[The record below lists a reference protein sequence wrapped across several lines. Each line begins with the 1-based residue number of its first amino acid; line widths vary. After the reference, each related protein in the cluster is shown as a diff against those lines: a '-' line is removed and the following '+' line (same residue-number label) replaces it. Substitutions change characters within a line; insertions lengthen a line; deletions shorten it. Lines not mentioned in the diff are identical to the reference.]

1 MNTAADD
8 LRINAIRFLAVDAVQ
23 QANSG
28 HPGLPLGAAAAA
40 YALWTRHLRFNP
52 ADPKWFDRDR
62 FVLSAGHGSALLY
75 ALLHLTGYDLTLDD
89 LKHFR
94 QLGSRTPGHPE
105 YHHTPGVEVT
115 TGPLGQG
122 FANGVGLA
130 IAEAHLAAVYNR
142 EQTIV
147 DHHTY
152 VLAGDGDLMEGVASE
167 AASLAGHLALGKLIV
182 LYDDNKV
189 SLAASTAVTF
199 TEDVRERF
207 EAYGWHTLEVGPE
220 SANDVDAIDRA
231 IAVAK
236 SEPLRPSLIAV
247 RTTIG
252 YGSPEQGTFKTHGE
266 PLGKNMQATRDFF
279 KWEYPP
285 FTVPAEPAQFFKDAG
300 AKGAPL
306 QAEWNERYAQ
316 WKTANA
322 ELAAQ
327 FERAR
332 DGKLPQNLPWPSFD
346 AENGTVATREAGGAV
361 MNAIAAALPELVGG
375 SADLDPSTKTYLK
388 GQGDFQPDNHAGRNV
403 HYGVREHAMAAANN
417 GIALHGGLLPFAATF
432 FNFLDYLKPAL
443 RLAALNKIREIFVFA
458 HDSVFLG
465 EDGPTHQPI
474 EQLSMI
480 RATPN
485 VIDLRPADALE
496 TLEAWKF
503 AVQPETGPTC
513 IVLTRQKV
521 PFLGARKAPVSR
533 GAYVLVEPHGLRSAQ
548 GDLPDLILIATGSEV
563 HLAVDA
569 AKLLAER
576 GTKAR
581 VVSMPS
587 WKLFDAQDEAYRNSV
602 LPAEVKARM
611 SIEAGAT
618 LGWSKYVGDRGI
630 AFGLDHFGTSAP
642 AADIAKD
649 YGFTPEHVADVA
661 AGLLANV

>member
-1 MNTAADD
+1 VNTAADD

-40 YALWTRHLRFNP
+40 YTLWTRHLRFNP

-89 LKHFR
+89 LKQFR

-105 YHHTPGVEVT
+105 YHHTAGVEVT

-130 IAEAHLAAVYNR
+130 IAEAHLGAVYNR
-142 EQTIV
+142 AQTIV

-167 AASLAGHLALGKLIV
+167 AGSLAGHLALGKLIV

-189 SLAASTAVTF
+189 SLAASTSVTF

-220 SANDVDAIDRA
+220 QANDVDALDRA
-231 IAVAK
+231 IQDAK
-236 SEPLRPSLIAV
+236 AETLRPTLIAI

-279 KWEYPP
+279 HWEYPP
-285 FTVPAEPAQFFKDAG
+285 FTVPDEPAQFFKQTG
-300 AKGAPL
+300 AKGAAL
-306 QAEWNERYAQ
+306 QAEWNARYDA
-316 WKTANA
+316 WKAANA

-332 DGKLPQNLPWPSFD
+332 DGKLPAILPWPAFTE
-346 AENGTVATREAGGAV
+346 ANGNVATRDAGGAV

-388 GQGDFQPDNHAGRNV
+388 DQGDFQPGSFAGRNI
-403 HYGVREHAMAAANN
+403 HYGVREHAMAAANS
-417 GIALHGGLLPFAATF
+417 GIALHGGLLPFGATF

-443 RLAALNKIREIFVFA
+443 RLAALNKIREVFVFT

-474 EQLSMI
+474 EQLSML

-485 VIDLRPADALE
+485 VIDIRPADALE
-496 TLEAWKF
+496 TLEAWKY
-503 AVQPETGPTC
+503 AVQPATGPTA

-521 PFLGARKAPVSR
+521 PFLGARDAAVSR
-533 GAYVLVEPHGLRSAQ
+533 GAYVLVDHAGA
-548 GDLPDLILIATGSEV
+548 GGAPDLILIASGSEV
-563 HLAVDA
+563 HLAVEA

-576 GTKAR
+576 GTNAR

-587 WKLFDAQDEAYRNSV
+587 WKLFDAQDEAYRSSV
-602 LPAEVKARM
+602 LPAHVKARM

-618 LGWSKYVGDRGI
+618 IGWAKYVGDHGL

-642 AADIAKD
+642 AADIAKE
-649 YGFTPEHVADVA
+649 YGFTPDHVADLA

>member
-1 MNTAADD
+1 VNTAADE

-40 YALWTRHLRFNP
+40 YTLWTRHLRFNP
-52 ADPKWFDRDR
+52 ADPHWFDRDR

-75 ALLHLTGYDLTLDD
+75 ALLHLTGYDLSLDD
-89 LKHFR
+89 LKAFR

-122 FANGVGLA
+122 FGNAVGLA

-147 DHHTY
+147 DHNTY
-152 VLAGDGDLMEGVASE
+152 VIAGDGDLMEGVASE

-189 SLAASTAVTF
+189 SLAAATDVTF
-199 TEDVRERF
+199 TEDVRGRF
-207 EAYGWHTLEVGPE
+207 EAYGWQTLEVGPA
-220 SANDVDAIDRA
+220 SANDVEALDRA
-231 IAVAK
+231 IAQAK
-236 SEPLRPSLIAV
+236 ADTLRPSLIAV
-247 RTTIG
+247 RSTIG
-252 YGSPEQGTFKTHGE
+252 YGSPEAGTYKTHGE
-266 PLGKNMQATRDFF
+266 PLGKNMAATRAALHWD
-279 KWEYPP
+279 YPP
-285 FTVPAEPAQFFKDAG
+285 FEIPDEPAAFFKAAG

-306 QAEWNERYAQ
+306 QAEWNERYSA
-316 WKTANA
+316 WKSANA
-322 ELAAQ
+322 PLAAQ

-332 DGKLPQNLPWPSFD
+332 DGIVPADLPWPAFD
-346 AENGTVATREAGGAV
+346 AENGNVATRDAGGAV

-388 GQGDFQPDNHAGRNV
+388 GYGDFQPGSPGGRNI
-403 HYGVREHAMAAANN
+403 HYGVREHAMVAASN
-417 GIALHGGLLPFAATF
+417 GIALHGGLLPFSATF
-432 FNFLDYLKPAL
+432 FNFLDYCKPAV
-443 RLAALNKIREIFVFA
+443 RLAALSRIREIFVFT

-474 EQLSMI
+474 EQLAML

-496 TLEAWKF
+496 TLEAWKV
-503 AVQPETGPTC
+503 AIQPKTGPSA
-513 IVLTRQKV
+513 IVLSRQKL
-521 PFLGARKAPVSR
+521 PFLGARDAAVAR
-533 GAYVLVEPHGLRSAQ
+533 GAYILVDVPT
-548 GDLPDLILIATGSEV
+548 PDLILIASGSEV
-563 HLAVDA
+563 HLAVEA
-569 AKLLAER
+569 AKLLAAK
-576 GTKAR
+576 GTNAR

-618 LGWSKYVGDRGI
+618 IGWSKYVGERGI
-630 AFGLDHFGTSAP
+630 AYGLDHFGTSAP
-642 AADIAKD
+642 AAAIAQE
-649 YGFTPEHVADVA
+649 YGFTAEHVAGVA